1 MPKQCKA
8 RPDGRA
14 CTKPGAQVALG
25 FYLCPTHE
33 QELLNQ
39 LVQRAANRQARG
51 QRPEGTPDPQEH
63 RRRARDRAAREIAEH
78 AAGEYVPRIDRTRAG
93 GVWEIGGG
101 LPTLGKD
108 R

>member
-14 CTKPGAQVALG
+14 CSKPGAQVALG
-25 FYLCPTHE
+25 FYLCATHE
-33 QELLNQ
+33 QELLNE
-39 LVQRAANRQARG
+39 LVQRVADRKARG
-51 QRPEGTPDPQEH
+51 QRPEGKPDPQEH
-63 RRRARDRAAREIAEH
+63 RKRARDRAAREIAEE

-93 GVWEIGGG
+93 GVVELNGG
-101 LPTLGKD
+101 LPTLGGD